1 MTATIDKIELRAAL
15 KELLK
20 EEKELLRAIVRE
32 LIEEE
37 ALVGESD
44 VIGEDELRF
53 LAKRQFKKYASV
65 FKALA

>member
-1 MTATIDKIELRAAL
+1 MELRAAL

-20 EEKELLRAIVRE
+20 EERELLREIIKE

-44 VIGEDELRF
+44 VISEDELRF
-53 LAKRQFKKYASV
+53 LAKRQFKKYAAV